1 MFKTKD
7 ENLAKNEMEKE
18 ERRKNKLNTFDV
30 LQEDKI
36 RRQKKNITM
45 SCEPINDSSFLQH
58 KLMVSTAIFS
68 TSVSK
73 KIEQKFPVQSA
84 FIVFFEQKTCGDHN
98 CSNIDRYMCVHV
110 YSVCASSSVYTCLYL
125 GFHLG

>member
-36 RRQKKNITM
+36 RRQKKKHYYELRTNKRFI
-45 SCEPINDSSFLQH
+45 
-58 KLMVSTAIFS
+58 IFA
-68 TSVSK
+68 T
-73 KIEQKFPVQSA
+73 
-84 FIVFFEQKTCGDHN
+84 
-98 CSNIDRYMCVHV
+98 
-110 YSVCASSSVYTCLYL
+110 
-125 GFHLG
+125 